1 VHSLKDDL
9 ESILYVVLYC
19 ALRWLP
25 VDTSFGLDWWLN
37 SFFAIYKSGVGGGDK
52 ALNAMHRVYT
62 ASLTTTGSRD
72 ILDWLNAAMDLHY
85 HAEKGPDPARP
96 NPAWDNGKA
105 LEAMW
110 KETLANELP
119 HDDRRENPIPNL
131 ILGGAYSFHA
141 TYTADA
147 TLTALFDSRNGRSSP
162 PPPMLGPSRQ
172 TSRPLPTEGRITR
185 SSKRRKVNK
194 TRTPTAESTPAGKKS
209 SRKRSAKK

>member
-1 VHSLKDDL
+1 MSIKACSRGIDHVHDLKDDL

-25 VDTSFGLDWWLN
+25 VDTSLGLDWWLN
-37 SFFAIYKSGVGGGDK
+37 SFFAIYKSGLGGSDK
-52 ALNAMHRVYT
+52 ALNAVERT
-62 ASLTTTGSRD
+62 WTKSLTTTGSRD

-85 HAEKGPDPARP
+85 HVEKGPDPARP

-162 PPPMLGPSRQ
+162 PPPMLGASRQ
-172 TSRPLPTEGRITR
+172 TSRPFLRKEESLGAQKGRR
-185 SSKRRKVNK
+185 
-194 TRTPTAESTPAGKKS
+194 
-209 SRKRSAKK
+209 